1 MPTSPREVDKVEI
14 TCLVDNTVDILLP
27 TTDVA
32 RRPKTDHWFERPL
45 VAEHGFSSVVTVEVD
60 GRRRSL
66 LFDSGLDLRAIEAG
80 AIGDKH
86 NLERGEAAD
95 GADVD
100 DGVNGLDED
109 RKSVV

>member
-66 LFDSGLDLRAIEAG
+66 LFDSGLDPFASCIM
-80 AIGDKH
+80 
-86 NLERGEAAD
+86 
-95 GADVD
+95 
-100 DGVNGLDED
+100 
-109 RKSVV
+109 